1 MNDGLINALPREAC
15 SELRTMSGLPI
26 VSKEARKAALEA
38 ATQKAAI
45 AAAAAGGHLQEIHD
59 ACKAKCAG
67 QVSLHCVVVLRG
79 ACPVLVTAVLA
90 LAGLPRSG
98 LTFL

>member
-1 MNDGLINALPREAC
+1 MQ
-15 SELRTMSGLPI
+15 RTEDDEWAAHCEQGGSQG
-26 VSKEARKAALEA
+26 ALEA

-67 QVSLHCVVVLRG
+67 QVSLHCVIVLCG
-79 ACPVLVTAVLA
+79 PCPVLVTAVLA